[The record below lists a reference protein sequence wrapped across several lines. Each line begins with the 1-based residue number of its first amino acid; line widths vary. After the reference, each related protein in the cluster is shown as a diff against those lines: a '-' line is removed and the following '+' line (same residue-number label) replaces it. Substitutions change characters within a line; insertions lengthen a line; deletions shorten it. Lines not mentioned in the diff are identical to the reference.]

1 MKKKQKSLEKAKKKK
16 FYMGAG
22 IILFL
27 AALFTFSL
35 VTGRDSEEKEVER
48 IKDGIISAVS
58 QKGESVSDIA
68 EEGLDN
74 IFLKNPRNIPKEKL
88 QEIGRQMQNISPEAR
103 KRLIKNV
110 AMARMKKVKEKME
123 GMSPEEKQEMLK
135 DTLDKIRDRFANM
148 DDKEKQRMRDMLGSS
163 KGKEDMDSTLNTY
176 FNDLSS
182 EDRQALDPVMY
193 EVMSNL
199 NNL

>member
-1 MKKKQKSLEKAKKKK
+1 MKKKQKSLEKNKKKK

-27 AALFTFSL
+27 VALFTFSFI
-35 VTGRDSEEKEVER
+35 TGRDSEEKEVER
-48 IKDGIISAVS
+48 IKDGIISAIP
-58 QKGESVSDIA
+58 QKESVSDIA

-74 IFLKNPRNIPKEKL
+74 IFLKNPRDIPKEKL

-103 KRLIKNV
+103 KRLIKSV
-110 AMARMKKVKEKME
+110 AMTRMKKVKEKMK
-123 GMSPEEKQEMLK
+123 GMSPEEKEEMLRE
-135 DTLDKIRDRFANM
+135 TLDKIRDRFANM
-148 DDKEKQRMRDMLGSS
+148 DEKEKQRMRNMLGSS
-163 KGKEDMDSTLNTY
+163 KGKDDMNSTLNTY

-182 EDRQALDPVMY
+182 EDRRALDPVMY
-193 EVMSNL
+193 EVMNNL